1 MRKRSNI
8 AFGSNLRISCSPAS
22 YNGRCFRVKGLLRIG
37 LTPPFSYRARD
48 AGTSHTPSQTTN
60 RCFVAQR
67 TIRPTDMNCINRALT
82 NENSQ
87 NSRTRCK
94 FKCRWA
100 RDFLAQNPCEENRQR
115 YASSIGSIT
124 FFIQFFTSDTA
135 FSIKNVTH
143 STRTNFGFS
152 EERTRRRNSMTTTT
166 KNCLFTSY

>member
-115 YASSIGSIT
+115 YVRLVSRQYH
-124 FFIQFFTSDTA
+124 FFYTVFYLRYCFFDQKRDSLDSNE
-135 FSIKNVTH
+135 FW
-143 STRTNFGFS
+143 
-152 EERTRRRNSMTTTT
+152 
-166 KNCLFTSY
+166 LL